1 MYGERVSIQH
11 KYDYCPR
18 FDAFS
23 KISSYIRNYFSP
35 FQGTFVPELFVGG
48 MRMIRKEKKYTAC
61 PKCRGN
67 MKVRKDGSYKCRL
80 CKKVYTHEEYI
91 EKTTEMLL
99 SDIKRWNDSERKM
112 ADVRK
117 LNILLD
123 KWNKQFE

>member
-1 MYGERVSIQH
+1 
-11 KYDYCPR
+11 
-18 FDAFS
+18 
-23 KISSYIRNYFSP
+23 
-35 FQGTFVPELFVGG
+35 
-48 MRMIRKEKKYTAC
+48 MIRKEKKYTAC
-61 PKCRGN
+61 PKCLGI
-67 MKVRKDGSYKCRL
+67 MKARKDGSYKCRL

-99 SDIKRWNDSERKM
+99 SDIKRWNDAEQKM

>member
-61 PKCRGN
+61 PKCLGN

-99 SDIKRWNDSERKM
+99 SDIKRWNDAEQKM

>member
-1 MYGERVSIQH
+1 
-11 KYDYCPR
+11 
-18 FDAFS
+18 
-23 KISSYIRNYFSP
+23 
-35 FQGTFVPELFVGG
+35 
-48 MRMIRKEKKYTAC
+48 MIRKEKTYTAC
-61 PKCRGN
+61 PKCLGN